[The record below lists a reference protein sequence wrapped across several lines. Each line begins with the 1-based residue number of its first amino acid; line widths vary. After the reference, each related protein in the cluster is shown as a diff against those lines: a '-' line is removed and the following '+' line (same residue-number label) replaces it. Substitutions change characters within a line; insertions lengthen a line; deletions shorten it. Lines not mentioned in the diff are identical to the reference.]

1 VTLRTCWLRGVCYP
15 SLLPPWTNP
24 NTLMQSSEKDSRLR
38 ARELLLAI
46 DRAVDRVMAKHN
58 VSVPDDRVA
67 AVLARAV
74 FLEGFAEPKVDDRP
88 LRASYVHLQETLTD
102 MSAEPIVL
110 DSEYRRR
117 VERFLEAVE
126 MV

>member
-1 VTLRTCWLRGVCYP
+1 
-15 SLLPPWTNP
+15 
-24 NTLMQSSEKDSRLR
+24 MQSSEEDSRLR

-74 FLEGFAEPKVDDRP
+74 FLERFAEPRVDDRP

-110 DSEYRRR
+110 DSEYRSR